1 MRDATM
7 NVPIRA
13 ALLSAG
19 LCLALAVSPPMHAA
33 DDEAA
38 CLAALV
44 ALAGPSAD
52 TREHAARQ
60 LYERC
65 DRAILDRDPAAAS
78 VLAKA
83 VERGSGAAAILLLG
97 YFRDAESRRVLRA
110 VPSTKPVKLHLSS
123 VPVPAPLVA
132 AAALAHAGE
141 PGPLESAVRTQVLAE
156 REFLLDVLGELEP
169 GPAMRTLAESAL
181 GDERE
186 VMGGAPSGVQ
196 PRRRLCD
203 AAVDAFAA
211 RLKPTLS
218 FPLTPARR
226 YAPEQLAEARAVIR
240 QHLAQ

>member
-1 MRDATM
+1 MRDAIM
-7 NVPIRA
+7 SVPFRA
-13 ALLSAG
+13 ALRSAG
-19 LCLALAVSPPMHAA
+19 LCLALAVSPPTHA

-38 CLAALV
+38 CLAAV
-44 ALAGPSAD
+44 TALASPSAD
-52 TREHAARQ
+52 AREHAARQ

-65 DRAILDRDPAAAS
+65 DRAILDKDPAAAS
-78 VLAKA
+78 ALAKA

-97 YFRDAESRRVLRA
+97 YSRDAESRRMLRA
-110 VPSTKPVKLHLSS
+110 VPSTKPVKLRLSS
-123 VPVPAPLVA
+123 VPVPALLVA
-132 AAALAHAGE
+132 AVAMAHAGE

-156 REFLLDVLGELEP
+156 RQFLLDVLGDLEP

-186 VMGGAPSGVQ
+186 VMGGVPSGAH

-211 RLKPTLS
+211 RLKLRLS

-226 YAPEQLAEARAVIR
+226 YASEQLAEAHAVIQ
-240 QHLAQ
+240 QHLAH

>member
-7 NVPIRA
+7 NAPIRA

-19 LCLALAVSPPMHAA
+19 LCLALAVSSPTHA
-33 DDEAA
+33 DDEAVCSA
-38 CLAALV
+38 GVAAL
-44 ALAGPSAD
+44 ASPSAD

-65 DRAILDRDPAAAS
+65 NRAILDRDPAAAS
-78 VLAKA
+78 ALAKA
-83 VERGSGAAAILLLG
+83 VESGSGAAAILLLG
-97 YFRDAESRRVLRA
+97 HFRDDESRRMLRA
-110 VPSTKPVKLHLSS
+110 VPSTKQVKLHLSS

-132 AAALAHAGE
+132 AVALALAGE
-141 PGPLESAVRTQVLAE
+141 PGPLDQAVRTEVLAE
-156 REFLLDVLGELEP
+156 REFLLDVLGELEL
-169 GPAMRTLAESAL
+169 GPAMRTLAESTL

-186 VMGGAPSGVQ
+186 VMGGVPSGVQ

-226 YAPEQLAEARAVIR
+226 YAPEQLAEARAVIG
-240 QHLAQ
+240 QQLSQ